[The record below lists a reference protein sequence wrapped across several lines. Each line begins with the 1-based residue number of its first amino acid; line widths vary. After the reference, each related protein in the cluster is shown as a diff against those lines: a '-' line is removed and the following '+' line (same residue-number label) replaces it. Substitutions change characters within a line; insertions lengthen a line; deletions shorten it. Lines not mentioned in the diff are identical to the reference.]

1 MDLTLL
7 LTVGIIFLT
16 TLVGSVLRGLRKDRC
31 LQDFDDF
38 HVTVQRK
45 DGHRIWGTMRL
56 EPTGFELEYREDVLD
71 EQMHVETSYTLYKR
85 EYATIQAIYRY
96 VDDLTAQKR
105 KQRNVALHRAFHP
118 NLIRYLVRWVRN
130 FTNTATDSLTEAFGL
145 MAGKAAP
152 SQQLLAPGQT
162 HLKGLT
168 KDILGYV
175 GTNYDPLLEKF
186 VGVQVV
192 AEIAEGDVVQ
202 EYVGILKDYTGEFL
216 EMLDVYV
223 PQTIKLTM
231 DTPKSSDDSPESSGR
246 PRMATISVLDRDIRA
261 RVEGRVLTVQNR
273 ASSPALLFS
282 IKVGQE
288 SRMVNAVIEAKGSLS
303 YPLPDV
309 PEHIELTFKAV
320 REVDMIVPRA
330 HALIRHRAE
339 RYQPSDAFSIPV
351 ALNLTSE
358 HKDEERR
365 ARDRLES
372 DPEDAET
379 ALNLG
384 LLLVRSNETRE
395 AAHWLGYAL
404 EMRDRLPDGGLLASH
419 QLQRLL
425 CKRHQL
431 SED

>member
-85 EYATIQAIYRY
+85 EYANIQAIYRY
-96 VDDLTAQKR
+96 VDDLTPEKR
-105 KQRNVALHRAFHP
+105 KQRNAALHRAFHP

-130 FTNTATDSLTEAFGL
+130 FTNTATDSLAEAFGL
-145 MAGKAAP
+145 VAGKAAP
-152 SQQLLAPGQT
+152 NQQLLAPGQT

-202 EYVGILKDYTGEFL
+202 EYVGVLKDYTGDFL
-216 EMLDVYV
+216 EVLDVYF
-223 PQTIKLTM
+223 PQTIRLTM
-231 DTPKSSDDSPESSGR
+231 DAPKSSDDSPESFDR
-246 PRMATISVLDRDIRA
+246 PRTAAISVLDRDIRA
-261 RVEGRVLTVQNR
+261 RVEDRVLTVQNR
-273 ASSPALLFS
+273 TSSPTLLSS

-288 SRMVNAVIEAKGSLS
+288 SRMVNAVIEAEGLLS
-303 YPLPDV
+303 YTLPET
-309 PEHIELTFKAV
+309 PEHLEMTFKAV

-358 HKDEERR
+358 HKDEERKAR
-365 ARDRLES
+365 ACLES
-372 DPEDAET
+372 DPEDAEA

-384 LLLVRSNETRE
+384 LMLVRRNEMKE

-425 CKRHQL
+425 CKRYQL